1 MPSSFKVKISAIADF
16 LAVRM
21 FVRLRKNC
29 RVGNNFRSG
38 FYPLKISGVR
48 KKKNMISAESMSVI
62 CGLASALSWG
72 AGDFA
77 GGLASRRGSALTV
90 VFFSQLIGG
99 TLLLV
104 LAILFS
110 RSLPP
115 AAHLL
120 SGGLAGVFGVLG
132 LVFLYTG
139 LAGGR
144 MGLVAPLSAVVTALI
159 PLSFSIMVEGFPG
172 ILRIIGFAIAMAAVW
187 LLASP
192 GGQLKIERKE
202 LQLSLFAG
210 LGFGL
215 FFIFM
220 DHASS
225 QAILWPLV
233 TARAAAIG
241 TLFVLLVARRQL
253 TQPPRSQFTVIALAG
268 ILDTSGNA
276 AFAMAAHVGRLDIA
290 AILASLY
297 PASTV
302 ILAWLV
308 FRERLGSRQW
318 IGVAAAGGALVL
330 IAI

>member
-1 MPSSFKVKISAIADF
+1 
-16 LAVRM
+16 
-21 FVRLRKNC
+21 
-29 RVGNNFRSG
+29 
-38 FYPLKISGVR
+38 
-48 KKKNMISAESMSVI
+48 MIPAESMSII
-62 CGLASALSWG
+62 CGLTSALSWG

-99 TLLLV
+99 TLLLI
-104 LAILFS
+104 LALLFS
-110 RSLPP
+110 RSMPP

-132 LVFLYTG
+132 LIFLYKG
-139 LAGGR
+139 LARGR

-159 PLSFSIMVEGFPG
+159 PLSFSILVEGFPG
-172 ILRIIGFAIAMAAVW
+172 MLRIIGFAIAMAAVW

-192 GGQLKIERKE
+192 GGHLKIERRE

-215 FFIFM
+215 FFILM
-220 DHASS
+220 DHATS

-233 TARAAAIG
+233 AARGAAIG
-241 TLFVLLVARRQL
+241 ALLALLVARRQL
-253 TQPPRSQFTVIALAG
+253 RQPPPSQLTVIALAG

-302 ILAWLV
+302 MLAWLV
-308 FRERLGSRQW
+308 FREQLGRQQW
-318 IGVAAAGGALVL
+318 IGVAAAGGALIL

>member
-1 MPSSFKVKISAIADF
+1 
-16 LAVRM
+16 
-21 FVRLRKNC
+21 
-29 RVGNNFRSG
+29 
-38 FYPLKISGVR
+38 
-48 KKKNMISAESMSVI
+48 MIPAESMSIV
-62 CGLASALSWG
+62 CGLASALAWG

-99 TLLLV
+99 ILLLA
-104 LAILFS
+104 LAMLFS

-115 AAHLL
+115 TAHLL

-132 LVFLYTG
+132 LIFLYKG
-139 LAGGR
+139 LALGR

-159 PLSFSIMVEGFPG
+159 PLSFSILVEGFPG
-172 ILRIIGFAIAMAAVW
+172 LPRIIGFAIAMAAVW
-187 LLASP
+187 LLSSP
-192 GGQLKIERKE
+192 GGHLKIERRE
-202 LQLSLFAG
+202 LQLSLLAG

-215 FFIFM
+215 FFIFL

-241 TLFVLLVARRQL
+241 TMFVLLVGRRQL
-253 TQPPRSQFTVIALAG
+253 TKPFRGQFTAIALAG
-268 ILDTSGNA
+268 ILDTTGNA

-302 ILAWLV
+302 MLAWLV
-308 FRERLGSRQW
+308 FHERLGRQQW
-318 IGVAAAGGALVL
+318 FGVAAAGGALIL

>member
-1 MPSSFKVKISAIADF
+1 
-16 LAVRM
+16 
-21 FVRLRKNC
+21 
-29 RVGNNFRSG
+29 
-38 FYPLKISGVR
+38 
-48 KKKNMISAESMSVI
+48 MIPAESMSII
-62 CGLASALSWG
+62 CGLTSALSWG

-99 TLLLV
+99 TLLLI
-104 LAILFS
+104 LALLFS
-110 RSLPP
+110 RSMPP

-132 LVFLYTG
+132 LIFLYKG
-139 LAGGR
+139 LARGR

-159 PLSFSIMVEGFPG
+159 PLSFSILVEGFPG
-172 ILRIIGFAIAMAAVW
+172 MLRIIGFAIAMAAVW

-192 GGQLKIERKE
+192 GGHLKIERRE

-215 FFIFM
+215 FFILM

-233 TARAAAIG
+233 AARGAAIG
-241 TLFVLLVARRQL
+241 ALLALLVARRQL
-253 TQPPRSQFTVIALAG
+253 RQPPPSQLTVIALAG

-302 ILAWLV
+302 MLAWLV
-308 FRERLGSRQW
+308 FREQLGRQQW
-318 IGVAAAGGALVL
+318 IGVAAAGGALIL

>member
-1 MPSSFKVKISAIADF
+1 
-16 LAVRM
+16 
-21 FVRLRKNC
+21 
-29 RVGNNFRSG
+29 
-38 FYPLKISGVR
+38 
-48 KKKNMISAESMSVI
+48 MIPAESMSII

-104 LAILFS
+104 LAMLFS

-115 AAHLL
+115 VAHLL

-132 LVFLYTG
+132 LIFLYKG
-139 LAGGR
+139 LAQGR

-159 PLSFSIMVEGFPG
+159 PLSFSILAEGFPG
-172 ILRIIGFAIAMAAVW
+172 LPRIIGFAIAMAAVW
-187 LLASP
+187 LLSSP
-192 GGQLKIERKE
+192 GGHLKIERRE

-215 FFIFM
+215 FFIFL

-225 QAILWPLV
+225 QAVLWPLV

-241 TLFVLLVARRQL
+241 TMFVLLVARRQL
-253 TQPPRSQFTVIALAG
+253 AKPFRGQFTTIALAG
-268 ILDTSGNA
+268 ILDTTGNA

-302 ILAWLV
+302 MLAWLV
-308 FRERLGSRQW
+308 FHERLGRQQW
-318 IGVAAAGGALVL
+318 IGVAAAGGAFVL